1 MNLITHLIESLRA
14 SAKVNRTLMVVPAA
28 ILWTDSERHWE
39 SAIARLKNL
48 MPELFTLG
56 KYLPDDR
63 QGPSIWLKCA
73 VASAL
78 DTGLPAGV
86 VPVIY
91 LPGVSR
97 ADLRAIE
104 DCPRDLQPL
113 AELQFRGAFWS
124 QVNAKDWT
132 VNALLT
138 AKSGGLGCEVAQD
151 KGTQEALKRALVA
164 GVLLEHSLED
174 LRTRAITAS
183 WLDSLLAPNPTRDI
197 LVWLNDP
204 AAAQAQWVTGHWDIF
219 CSRCSKDFGFDPVTD
234 GELTAA
240 ERLAGRHGA
249 WAAVW
254 EFYQE
259 SFTSFPKV
267 AELLAKLQPPE
278 PKGLFDDIHDL
289 AGYPRA
295 NVDGEAALR
304 YKLHAC
310 GAMACAQAR
319 TAILDAE
326 TEHAARRDWLWARMA
341 QAAGRPRL
349 AGTQPT

>member
-1 MNLITHLIESLRA
+1 MNLITYLLESLRA

-28 ILWTDSERHWE
+28 ILWTDADRNWE
-39 SAIARLKNL
+39 SAIPRLKKL

-56 KYLPDDR
+56 AFLPEER

-73 VASAL
+73 VSRAL
-78 DTGLPAGV
+78 DTGLPAGS

-97 ADLRAIE
+97 SDLRAIE

-124 QVNAKDWT
+124 QANAKDWT

-138 AKSGGLGCEVAQD
+138 AKSGGLSCEVSQD

-174 LRTRAITAS
+174 LRTRSITAL

-204 AAAQAQWVTGHWDIF
+204 AAAQAQWAGGRWDIF
-219 CSRCSKDFGFDPVTD
+219 CSRCSKDFGFDPATD

-240 ERLAGRHGA
+240 EKLAGRQSA
-249 WAAVW
+249 WSAVW
-254 EFYQE
+254 ELPSSTPNPIF
-259 SFTSFPKV
+259 
-267 AELLAKLQPPE
+267 
-278 PKGLFDDIHDL
+278 
-289 AGYPRA
+289 
-295 NVDGEAALR
+295 
-304 YKLHAC
+304 C
-310 GAMACAQAR
+310 
-319 TAILDAE
+319 
-326 TEHAARRDWLWARMA
+326 
-341 QAAGRPRL
+341 
-349 AGTQPT
+349 